1 LSILAALE
9 GLNST
14 LDDRKIKD
22 ITEKMKT
29 LLPANPKSE
38 YQANEELIIDLNP
51 WSDNTI
57 LKKKINLI
65 RKAINSKNIIKFNY
79 INRKQE
85 QLTRKAEP
93 ISLVLKGNSWYLYAF
108 CLLRNDFRIFKLT
121 RIRELNLLDEFYEPR
136 NKKFRTFEEE
146 NSWNESAK
154 MVHLVLKFK
163 SSSLLLIQDYFADE
177 KMEIMD
183 DGDIVIRVD
192 YPEDEWII
200 HFLLGFGDN
209 LEVLEPERYRK
220 LLKEKADS
228 IARQYS

>member
-1 LSILAALE
+1 
-9 GLNST
+9 
-14 LDDRKIKD
+14 
-22 ITEKMKT
+22 
-29 LLPANPKSE
+29 
-38 YQANEELIIDLNP
+38 
-51 WSDNTI
+51 
-57 LKKKINLI
+57 
-65 RKAINSKNIIKFNY
+65 
-79 INRKQE
+79 
-85 QLTRKAEP
+85 
-93 ISLVLKGNSWYLYAF
+93 
-108 CLLRNDFRIFKLT
+108 
-121 RIRELNLLDEFYEPR
+121 
-136 NKKFRTFEEE
+136 
-146 NSWNESAK
+146 